1 MMNSKFIMKRKRPLS
16 LELEVFA
23 CAGDYRNVPGREEG
37 EYRLELRLT
46 NRSGREIRFDAVEVS
61 FSGNSKGGLHVSVKD
76 SPKGDQGALIELA
89 GGEVWIRKVRT
100 NGYTD
105 EILRESLGR
114 PVTISISINR
124 RTLAVDGPFFG
135 ILPALEDL
143 PYDPLDSWDTNAEG
157 RLEGRR
163 IMMGRAC

>member
-1 MMNSKFIMKRKRPLS
+1 MFPEGKKVSIGWSYDLQTGPAGRFVSMRLRFLS
-16 LELEVFA
+16 PVI
-23 CAGDYRNVPGREEG
+23 P
-37 EYRLELRLT
+37 
-46 NRSGREIRFDAVEVS
+46 
-61 FSGNSKGGLHVSVKD
+61 KGGLHVSVKD

-143 PYDPLDSWDTNAEG
+143 PYDPSDSWDTNAEG
-157 RLEGRR
+157 RVEGRR